1 STKILRAMN
10 RKGNAKRY
18 LRLVEKLRKAIP
30 DIAIRSTFMVGFPGE
45 DDDDFAVLLDFI
57 KEAQLDRVGVFMYSP
72 EEGTKASVMSGMVKK
87 ATQDK
92 RYNRLMQLQ
101 QTISLQ
107 RLEKTIGN
115 VVEVLVEEKVDANN
129 YIGRTQY
136 DAPDIDG
143 IFFLTADGINVNDIV
158 LAKITDTL
166 EYDRIGVLI

>member
-1 STKILRAMN
+1 
-10 RKGNAKRY
+10 
-18 LRLVEKLRKAIP
+18 
-30 DIAIRSTFMVGFPGE
+30 
-45 DDDDFAVLLDFI
+45 
-57 KEAQLDRVGVFMYSP
+57 
-72 EEGTKASVMSGMVKK
+72 
-87 ATQDK
+87 
-92 RYNRLMQLQ
+92 MQLQ